1 MTSTPAD
8 IAASALGVQPEA
20 IVAVEPIKH
29 GLTNQ
34 SWRVHTSSDVVI
46 VRISTAD
53 EDALRIDR
61 ASEARILEA
70 MAAAGVGAPVVRSDP
85 THHILVTRCIGPA
98 WTFEEAANPRNIVR
112 IAALL
117 HRLHALSPPS
127 SVREVDLRKT
137 FTGYADT
144 LNARGAAGELVSRT
158 LLRRADEL
166 VTLLLTGGATA
177 LCHNDVHHLNV
188 VDGGALRLID
198 WEYAGVGEPLFDLAS
213 VCVYHR
219 YTGKQRE
226 TLLEAYTPK
235 RDASID
241 ARLDAALWLFEY
253 IRDLWLAVRAYAD
266 RDAILPARP

>member
-1 MTSTPAD
+1 MIPAPAD
-8 IAASALGVQPEA
+8 IAASALGVRPEA
-20 IVAVEPIKH
+20 VVAVEPIKH

-34 SWRVHTSSDVVI
+34 SWRVRTSSEVVV
-46 VRISTAD
+46 VRLSTAD

-61 ASEARILEA
+61 ASESRILDA

-85 THHILVTRCIGPA
+85 AHHILVTRYLGPA
-98 WTFEEAANPRNIVR
+98 WTFEEAAHPRNIVR

-117 HRLHALSPPS
+117 QRLHTLPPPS
-127 SVREVDLRKT
+127 FVREVDLQKT
-137 FTGYADT
+137 CAGYAAT
-144 LNARGAAGELVSRT
+144 LNACGAAGELASQT

-166 VTLLLTGGATA
+166 VALLRTGGTRA

-198 WEYAGVGEPLFDLAS
+198 WEYAGLGEPLFDLAS

-219 YTGKQRE
+219 YTRTQRDA
-226 TLLEAYTPK
+226 LLGAYASK
-235 RDASID
+235 RDASVD

-253 IRDLWLAVRAYAD
+253 IRDLWLAVRTYAD
-266 RDAILPARP
+266 RDAIPPAQP